1 MGILT
6 ILKMGR
12 GGSHS
17 QQEMANTNSLV
28 CGERCFN
35 SLTSLL
41 LVYYD
46 FQFVLLWSF
55 CLFFKGK
62 ERVKNWVAGENLRGT
77 GKGESVIKMYC
88 MKKNH

>member
-46 FQFVLLWSF
+46 FQFCVYVMRESRCMFLMLCVGGGVLLGGGVG
-55 CLFFKGK
+55 CG
-62 ERVKNWVAGENLRGT
+62 
-77 GKGESVIKMYC
+77 
-88 MKKNH
+88 